1 MAAPS
6 LAHILVDDQLL
17 LLFKDYLETI
27 RSKDQLSGW
36 VLLQRILQT
45 NGREQRRL
53 FRNFKKL
60 FIKIDATRQ
69 MNVDQKQSDL
79 VLQMKSIDVV
89 KLEILSRDLGESLTD
104 GWLYFVNSQQYAL
117 FNKGKLSP
125 RTELIQGVKKVRHT
139 RDSDEWFSEYL
150 KAKEINVHSS

>member
-1 MAAPS
+1 MATPS
-6 LAHILVDDQLL
+6 LAEILEDSQLL

-27 RSKDQLSGW
+27 SSKDQLSGW

-45 NGREQRRL
+45 NGREQRKL

-60 FIKIDATRQ
+60 FIKINATRP
-69 MNVDQKQSDL
+69 MNVDQEQSDL
-79 VLQMKSIDVV
+79 VLHMKSIDVD
-89 KLEILSRDLGESLTD
+89 KLEILSRGLGESLTH

-117 FNKGKLSP
+117 FNKGKLSS
-125 RTELIQGVKKVRHT
+125 RTELIQGAKKGRYT

-150 KAKEINVHSS
+150 KAKEISAHSS